1 MTEQE
6 YDKTLKA
13 AYHLVYDDIVS
24 KGPDLFKGCYDTKH
38 GNNSFMYGICTVME
52 FIADKV
58 SPEVYDE
65 FSIEFVKN
73 MNKSEERALTKA
85 QTSAIISL

>member
-6 YDKTLKA
+6 YEKALKA
-13 AYHLVYDDIVS
+13 TYEKNLKIAYQLVYDDMVS
-24 KGPDLFKGCYDTKH
+24 KGPDLFKGYYDAKH

-58 SPEVYDE
+58 SPEVYDK
-65 FSIEFVKN
+65 FSTDFVAN
-73 MNKSEERALTKA
+73 MNKSEERA
-85 QTSAIISL
+85 

>member
-13 AYHLVYDDIVS
+13 AYHLVYDDMVS
-24 KGPDLFKGCYDTKH
+24 KGPKLFKGCYDAKP
-38 GNNSFMYGICTVME
+38 GNNSFMYGICIVME

-58 SPEVYDE
+58 SPEVYDK
-65 FSIEFVKN
+65 FSTEFVTN
-73 MNKSEERALTKA
+73 MNKSEERA
-85 QTSAIISL
+85 

>member
-6 YDKTLKA
+6 YEKTLKA

-24 KGPDLFKGCYDTKH
+24 KGPKLFKGCYDAKH
-38 GNNSFMYGICTVME
+38 GNNSFMYGICTVMK

-58 SPEVYDE
+58 SPEVYDK
-65 FSIEFVKN
+65 FIIDFVTN
-73 MNKSEERALTKA
+73 MNKSEERA
-85 QTSAIISL
+85 

>member
-6 YDKTLKA
+6 YEKLMKT
-13 AYHLVYDDIVS
+13 AYHLVYNDMVS
-24 KGPDLFKGCYDTKH
+24 KGPKLFKGHYDAKH

-58 SPEVYDE
+58 SPEVYDK
-65 FSIEFVKN
+65 FSTHVVTN
-73 MNKSEERALTKA
+73 MNKSEERA
-85 QTSAIISL
+85 

>member
-6 YDKTLKA
+6 YEKALKA
-13 AYHLVYDDIVS
+13 TYEKNLKIAYQLVYDDMVS
-24 KGPDLFKGCYDTKH
+24 KGPDLFKGCYDAKH

-58 SPEVYDE
+58 SPEVYDN
-65 FSIEFVKN
+65 FITDFVIN
-73 MNKSEERALTKA
+73 MNKSEERA
-85 QTSAIISL
+85 

>member
-1 MTEQE
+1 MTKQE
-6 YDKTLKA
+6 YEKTLKA

-24 KGPDLFKGCYDTKH
+24 KGPKLFKGCHDAKQ

-58 SPEVYDE
+58 SPEVYNK
-65 FSIEFVKN
+65 FSTDFVTN
-73 MNKSEERALTKA
+73 MNKSEERA
-85 QTSAIISL
+85 

>member
-1 MTEQE
+1 MAKQE
-6 YDKTLKA
+6 YEKTLKA

-24 KGPDLFKGCYDTKH
+24 KGPKLFKGCYDKKH

-58 SPEVYDE
+58 SPEAYDK
-65 FSIEFVKN
+65 FSTDFVTN
-73 MNKSEERALTKA
+73 MNKSEERA
-85 QTSAIISL
+85 

>member
-6 YDKTLKA
+6 YEKVMKV
-13 AYHLVYDDIVS
+13 AYQLVYSDMVVS
-24 KGPDLFKGCYDTKH
+24 GPKMFRGHYDAKH

-58 SPEVYDE
+58 SPEIYDK
-65 FSIEFVKN
+65 FSTEFVKN
-73 MNKSEERALTKA
+73 MNKSEERA
-85 QTSAIISL
+85 

>member
-1 MTEQE
+1 MTKQE
-6 YDKTLKA
+6 YEKTLKA

-24 KGPDLFKGCYDTKH
+24 KGPKLFKGCYDAKQ

-58 SPEVYDE
+58 SSEAYDK
-65 FSIEFVKN
+65 FSTDFVTN
-73 MNKSEERALTKA
+73 MNKSEERA
-85 QTSAIISL
+85 

>member
-13 AYHLVYDDIVS
+13 AYHLVYDDIVL
-24 KGPDLFKGCYDTKH
+24 KGPKLFKGCYDTKH

-58 SPEVYDE
+58 SPEVYDK
-65 FSIEFVKN
+65 FSTDFVAN
-73 MNKSEERALTKA
+73 MNKSEERA
-85 QTSAIISL
+85 

>member
-6 YDKTLKA
+6 YEKTLKA
-13 AYHLVYDDIVS
+13 AYHLVYDDMVS
-24 KGPDLFKGCYDTKH
+24 KWPKLFKGCYDAKH

-58 SPEVYDE
+58 SPEVYDK
-65 FSIEFVKN
+65 FSTEFVTN
-73 MNKSEERALTKA
+73 MNKSEERYWQKLKP
-85 QTSAIISL
+85 LL

>member
-6 YDKTLKA
+6 CNETLKA
-13 AYHLVYDDIVS
+13 AYHLVYDDMVS
-24 KGPDLFKGCYDTKH
+24 KGPKLFKGCYDAKH

-58 SPEVYDE
+58 SPEVYNK
-65 FSIEFVKN
+65 FSTEFVTN
-73 MNKSEERALTKA
+73 MNKSKERA
-85 QTSAIISL
+85 

>member
-6 YDKTLKA
+6 YEKALKA
-13 AYHLVYDDIVS
+13 TYEKNLKIAYQLVYDDMVS
-24 KGPDLFKGCYDTKH
+24 KGPKLFKGHYDAKH

-58 SPEVYDE
+58 SPEAYDK
-65 FSIEFVKN
+65 FSTDFITN
-73 MNKSEERALTKA
+73 MNKSEKRA
-85 QTSAIISL
+85 

>member
-6 YDKTLKA
+6 YEKALKA
-13 AYHLVYDDIVS
+13 TYEKNLKIAYQLVYDDMVS
-24 KGPDLFKGCYDTKH
+24 KGLDLFKGCYDAKH

-58 SPEVYDE
+58 SPEVYDK
-65 FSIEFVKN
+65 FSTDFVIN
-73 MNKSEERALTKA
+73 MNKSEERA
-85 QTSAIISL
+85 

>member
-6 YDKTLKA
+6 YEKVMKV
-13 AYHLVYDDIVS
+13 AYQLVYNDMIAS
-24 KGPDLFKGCYDTKH
+24 GPKMFRGHYDAKH

-58 SPEVYDE
+58 SPEIYDK
-65 FSIEFVKN
+65 FSTEFVKN
-73 MNKSEERALTKA
+73 MNKSEERA
-85 QTSAIISL
+85 

>member
-1 MTEQE
+1 MTKQE

-24 KGPDLFKGCYDTKH
+24 KGPKLFKGCYDVKH

-58 SPEVYDE
+58 NPEVYDK
-65 FSIEFVKN
+65 FSKDFVAN
-73 MNKSEERALTKA
+73 MNKSEERV
-85 QTSAIISL
+85 